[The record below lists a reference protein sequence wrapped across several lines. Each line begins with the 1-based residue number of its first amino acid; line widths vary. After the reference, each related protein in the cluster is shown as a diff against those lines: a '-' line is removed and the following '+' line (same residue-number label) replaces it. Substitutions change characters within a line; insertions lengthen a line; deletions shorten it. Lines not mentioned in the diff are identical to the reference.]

1 MTDENGTKRVLALK
15 NRYLPLLGL
24 LVFIFS
30 FFPAAVESWYA
41 GGVYPFFANSLRIVT
56 YWIPFSL
63 GDFGYVF
70 LTLLMIGWAV
80 QGLIFL
86 YKKQFV
92 RSMLKPLLISLAKK
106 LLWGYIIFKLFWGLN
121 YDRLGIAHQLSLE
134 KSAYT
139 KEEVVA
145 LTRHLIDQVNT
156 YRRALPDTGLPVRPL
171 DGIYREAFHSYQTV
185 AADYPF
191 LSYRHQSVKSSV
203 FTQLG
208 DYMGFS
214 GYYNPFTG
222 EAQLRTDIPRILIPY
237 ITCHEMAHQL
247 GYASESEA
255 NFVGYLAASA
265 SNDPYFLYSVYLDL
279 FSYAQGE
286 EIRLFGQEKDFHA
299 FENIIKENRLHLDSL
314 VKKDRLAIRT
324 FFSKRKNRVSPLAS
338 NLYDQFLKMNKQGAG
353 IQSYNDVVGWLI
365 AYQKKYG
372 RL

>member
-1 MTDENGTKRVLALK
+1 MEEEIGKKRLITLKNGYLPFLALI
-15 NRYLPLLGL
+15 
-24 LVFIFS
+24 VFIFS
-30 FFPAAVESWYA
+30 FFPTIVESWYST
-41 GGVYPFFANSLRIVT
+41 GLYPLFSNFQRICT
-56 YWIPFSL
+56 FWIPFSF
-63 GDFGYVF
+63 GDFGYIF
-70 LTLLMIGWAV
+70 LTLLMIGWTV

-86 YKKQFV
+86 YKKHFV
-92 RSMLKPLLISLAKK
+92 RYMLKPLLFSLAKK
-106 LLWGYIIFKLFWGLN
+106 LLWVYIIFKLIWGLN
-121 YDRLGIAHQLSLE
+121 YDRLGIAHQLDLD

-156 YRRALPDTGLPVRPL
+156 YRRAIPDTGMPVRPL
-171 DGIYREAFHSYQTV
+171 NGIYREAFRSYQTV

-191 LSYRHQSVKSSV
+191 LAYRHQSVKSSV

-208 DYMGFS
+208 DYIGFS
-214 GYYNPFTG
+214 GYYNPFSG

-299 FENIIKENRLHLDSL
+299 FENIIKENRTHLDTL

-338 NLYDQFLKMNKQGAG
+338 NLYDRFLKMNKQGAG
-353 IQSYNDVVGWLI
+353 IQSYNDIVGWLI